1 MYLKRQKFVV
11 FGLSKSGIAA
21 SEFLL
26 SQGAKVYLYEELESP
41 KISENINSLVSKGCE
56 VISKGDIERVA
67 SVADVLV
74 LSPGVP
80 VNHSVAVECRK
91 QGKRIIGEFE
101 LGSLY
106 LKNPVI
112 AITGTNGKTTTCN
125 IVGEIL
131 NQAHIRNVLAGNI
144 GSPLTAELEKIEDK
158 TVIAEVSSF
167 QLETVNAFIPH
178 IACVLNIAPD
188 HLDRHYTM
196 DNYIFLKKRLLK
208 NLRESEYAVLNYD
221 DEVVRSFAENC
232 KAKIIW
238 FSTKEAVFG
247 AYSEGNAI
255 YYNGDYVC
263 DFSVVNMIGAHSAE
277 NVLAAIAIGFLIG
290 ADKQSIIT
298 ALSSFKGVRHRN
310 EFVKNV
316 DGINFYNDSKGTN
329 TAAALSA
336 AQSMKVP
343 TVMILGGKDKGE
355 DYTPFFEKLKSTA
368 VTCVVLVGESRYK
381 MLQCAVDADY
391 KNVTLTGSLKDAVK
405 IAKMLAEKGGN
416 VLLSPA
422 TSSFDTF
429 GSFEERG
436 EYFCQ
441 AVEKLDA
448 DKEE

>member
-1 MYLKRQKFVV
+1 MYFKRQKFVV
-11 FGLSKSGIAA
+11 FGLSRSGVAVA
-21 SEFLL
+21 EYLL
-26 SQGAKVYLYEELESP
+26 KNGAKTYLYEELDSP
-41 KISENINSLVSKGCE
+41 KITENINVLVSKGCE
-56 VISKGDIERVA
+56 YIPKGEIQTVA
-67 SVADVLV
+67 RVADVLV

-80 VNHSVAVECRK
+80 VNHPVAVECRK
-91 QGKRIIGEFE
+91 QGKRITGEFE
-101 LGSLY
+101 LGTQY

-125 IVGEIL
+125 MVAEIL
-131 NQAHIRNVLAGNI
+131 NQAHVESVLAGNI
-144 GSPLTAELEKIEDK
+144 GSPITAELENAGDKII
-158 TVIAEVSSF
+158 IAEVSSF
-167 QLETVNAFIPH
+167 QLETVNMFTPH

-196 DNYIFLKKRLLK
+196 ENYVFLKKRILK
-208 NLRESEYAVLNYD
+208 NLRESEFAVLNYD
-221 DEVVRSFAENC
+221 DETIRTFAENC

-238 FSTKEAVFG
+238 FSSKEAVSG
-247 AYSEGNAI
+247 AYLEGNAV
-255 YYNGDYVC
+255 YYNGDFIC
-263 DFSVVNMIGAHSAE
+263 DLSLVNMTGAHSVE
-277 NVLAAIAIGFLIG
+277 NVLASVAIAHVLGVDRLAI
-290 ADKQSIIT
+290 SN
-298 ALSSFKGVRHRN
+298 ALANFKGVRHRN

-343 TVMILGGKDKGE
+343 TIMILGGKDKGE
-355 DYTPFFEKLKSTA
+355 DYTFLFEKLKSTA
-368 VTCVVLVGESRYK
+368 VTGVVLVGESRYK
-381 MLQCAVDADY
+381 MLQSASDAGY
-391 KNVTLTGSLKDAVK
+391 NNVTLTSNFKDAVK

-422 TSSFDTF
+422 TSSYDMF

-448 DKEE
+448 ENKE